1 MQTIGLR
8 KLADYGFEPPVQESA
23 GKKEANKFSSIAGNI
38 FMICFMLWVLKYLLN
53 IEKLLVQCMLI
64 VGKLKHIK

>member
-23 GKKEANKFSSIAGNI
+23 GKKKANKFSSIAGKI
-38 FMICFMLWVLKYLLN
+38 FMICFMLWVLFK
-53 IEKLLVQCMLI
+53 VF
-64 VGKLKHIK
+64 VKHRKVASAM